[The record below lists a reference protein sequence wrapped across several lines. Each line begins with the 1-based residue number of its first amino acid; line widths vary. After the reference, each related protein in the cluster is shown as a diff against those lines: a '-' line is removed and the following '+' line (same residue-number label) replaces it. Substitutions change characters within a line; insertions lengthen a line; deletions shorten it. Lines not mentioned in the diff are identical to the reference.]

1 MDSIN
6 FHAGEFTSRLVFVDS
21 PDSLFEGL
29 DLTVFDTN
37 TIKLFSS
44 PSSSHIWQA
53 GENFKVWTSVEEL
66 LKVCLQKGLGRD
78 SVLGAV
84 GGGVVTDMAAFAA
97 SLYMRGIGLV
107 LIPTTL
113 LAMVDAATGGK
124 TGVDFGGYKNLVGTF
139 YPAREVRIWP
149 GAVATLPER
158 EYRGG
163 LAEVIKHGMLGDQK
177 LFQLLQ
183 KQRDAVL
190 AKDPQITRE
199 FIRQAVL
206 YKVGVV
212 ERDLRESNERA
223 FLNLGH
229 TFAHALEAERGYDGS
244 WSHGEAVA
252 WGLDRALKLGVR
264 LGITDQ
270 EWYQEVHELL
280 VSYQYRLKA
289 VGARPALILDAMKN
303 DKKKKAGTVR
313 FVLQKRLGET
323 LMSQVDD
330 QLVLEILEDGV

>member
-1 MDSIN
+1 MDPII
-6 FHAGEFTSRLVFVDS
+6 FQTGEFTSRLVFTES
-21 PDSLFEGL
+21 PATLLDGL

-37 TIKLFSS
+37 TIKLFS
-44 PSSSHIWQA
+44 PSAAHYVWQA
-53 GENFKVWTSVEEL
+53 GETNKIWKSVEEL
-66 LKVCLQKGLGRD
+66 LAVCLEKGLGRD
-78 SVLGAV
+78 AVLGAV

-107 LIPTTL
+107 LVPTTL

-124 TGVDFGGYKNLVGTF
+124 TGVDFGGFKNLVGTF

-149 GAVATLPER
+149 GAVASLPER

-163 LAEVIKHGMLGDQK
+163 LAEVIKHGMLGDQA
-177 LFQLLQ
+177 LFSLLQ
-183 KQRDAVL
+183 NQRDAVL
-190 AKDPQITRE
+190 ARDTQVTSA

-212 ERDLRESNERA
+212 ERDLRESGERA

-252 WGLDRALKLGVR
+252 WGLDRALALGMR
-264 LGITDQ
+264 LGIT
-270 EWYQEVHELL
+270 EPSWYQEVHDLL
-280 VSYQYRLKA
+280 KSYQFRLKA
-289 VGARPALILDAMKN
+289 EGANPKAILAAMKN

-313 FVLQKRLGET
+313 FVLQKCLGET
-323 LMSQVDD
+323 LMTQVDD
-330 QLVLEILEDGV
+330 EHVLKILEAGV